1 MVQESEHSRG
11 STVFAQY
18 MDDHRM
24 KNIQPTTI
32 DSLRTAYIRVV
43 KRRSVHRD
51 FLRVSKEMEERMAE
65 SRPST
70 MFFYGL

>member
-1 MVQESEHSRG
+1 
-11 STVFAQY
+11 
-18 MDDHRM
+18 MDRHRM
-24 KNIQPTTI
+24 MNFQSTTL
-32 DSLRTAYIRVV
+32 DSLRTAYMRVV
-43 KRRSVHRD
+43 KRRSVHHD